1 MNAPANITP
10 RPAAASGPFMRWV
23 IFLSVGLNLL
33 LVLHLAALW
42 SNPLEPALP
51 TSAPDPVRPTTPNPE
66 PDPSRSNEAG
76 WDWFSVSTWDLTTL
90 NSRLVQAGCPEH
102 IREAI
107 VEAALD
113 QEYRH
118 RKWQLFARVHANF
131 WERVAVTKTSRGTP
145 STPETQQAEA
155 ELGQLYQAANAKSQ
169 ALLGRRYDGP
179 RRHWDRPDSA
189 EEPHADFLSESQRQ
203 RLAAQEQEVAR
214 LRETLRSQGIPSQ
227 EEDAQVKA
235 LKAQH
240 DLEQRQFMTE
250 DEAGEYRARTS
261 RFGYVLQHLYGFEPT
276 ARERQEII
284 RVYEAHDG
292 RVPPAELEAVIGP
305 ERAKEFNRARDQSYA
320 FIYRVSAALGLGE
333 EHAARVY
340 ELKQEAEAQ
349 AKSIRRTPGLG
360 VGKRAEL
367 LRALEQ
373 DTLTVLN
380 GQFGTAGRDLYLQN
394 GGWWVKDLVRETQ

>member
-1 MNAPANITP
+1 MNAPTTP
-10 RPAAASGPFMRWV
+10 PPTALSSSVKWFL
-23 IFLSVGLNLL
+23 FLSVALNLL
-33 LVLHLAALW
+33 LVLHLAAVR
-42 SNPLEPALP
+42 SN
-51 TSAPDPVRPTTPNPE
+51 APGSTQTAPISNPVRPKTSIPE
-66 PDPSRSNEAG
+66 PDPSRSEGSG
-76 WDWFSVSTWDLTTL
+76 WDWLSVSTWDLTTL
-90 NSRLVQAGCPEH
+90 NNRLVQAGCPEH
-102 IREAI
+102 TREAI

-145 STPETQQAEA
+145 STPEIQQAEA

-240 DLEQRQFMTE
+240 DLEQRPFMTE

-320 FIYRVSAALGLGE
+320 FIYRVSAGLGLGE
-333 EHAARVY
+333 EHATRVY
-340 ELKQEAEAQ
+340 ELKQQVEIQAQ
-349 AKSIRRTPGLG
+349 SIRHTPGLG
-360 VGKRAEL
+360 VGKRSEL
-367 LRALEQ
+367 LRTLEQ
-373 DTLTVLN
+373 ETLTSLDN
-380 GQFGTAGRDLYLQN
+380 QFGTAGRDLYLKN
-394 GGWWVKDLVRETQ
+394 GGWWVKDLARETQ